1 MSKEEITGLT
11 VRAVEQIGVG
21 AAKQLEDAAEQLE
34 AEAKV
39 KGDHL
44 RKFAEAIREQTR
56 RASEDLSD
64 FVQRMNDVFKTN
76 ENLSHRIDARAL
88 DELTKGQSPAQA
100 IVDRRVREAMFDS
113 HAKRSADDDN

>member
-1 MSKEEITGLT
+1 MSKEDITGLT
-11 VRAVEQIGVG
+11 VRAVEQIGIS

-34 AEAKV
+34 SEAKV

-76 ENLSHRIDARAL
+76 ENLSHRVAQIPL
-88 DELTKGQSPAQA
+88 GSSLKEILTQTRG
-100 IVDRRVREAMFDS
+100 VG
-113 HAKRSADDDN
+113 SANDGN